1 MDETPY
7 RRRFGDRKEGRL
19 LRTFPAYN
27 KFTPFVM
34 KKRVDSCNYFR
45 DTIEVTELDRWIRAK
60 RAEGYK
66 GLGMLHVFV
75 AAYIRT
81 VAERPGLNRFVSG
94 QRIYARNNI
103 EILMTVKHALSDD
116 SDESSIKVKFTPA
129 DTIFDVYRKMNETIE
144 AIKAD
149 SGGNGTDKFAET
161 IMKLPRPLLNL
172 AVSLLKAGD
181 YLGILPMSLLD
192 ISPFHG
198 SMIITDMG
206 SLGIPP
212 IFHHIYD
219 FGNLPLF
226 ISFGVKRRCYEL
238 TEEGRMVE
246 RKYVDFTVTSDER
259 ICDGF
264 YLATSL
270 KYIKHTM
277 RNPQIL
283 EVPPEKVESD
293 IF

>member
-7 RRRFGDRKEGRL
+7 RRRWGDRKEGRL
-19 LRTFPAYN
+19 LRSFPAYN
-27 KFTPFVM
+27 KFTPFIM
-34 KKRVDSCNYFR
+34 KQRVDSCNYFR
-45 DTIEVTELDRWIRAK
+45 DSIEVTELDRWIRAK

-81 VAERPGLNRFVSG
+81 VAARPALNRFVSG
-94 QRIYARNNI
+94 QRIYSRNNI

-116 SDESSIKVKFTPA
+116 SDESSIKVKFAPT
-129 DTIFDVYRKMNETIE
+129 DTIFDVYRKMNDTIDE
-144 AIKAD
+144 IKANE
-149 SGGNGTDKFAET
+149 GGNETDKLAEMFT
-161 IMKLPRPLLNL
+161 KLPRPILNFVIL
-172 AVSLLKAGD
+172 LLKAGD
-181 YLGILPMSLLD
+181 YLGLLPMSLLD
-192 ISPFHG
+192 ASPFHG
-198 SMIITDMG
+198 SFIVTDMG

-212 IFHHIYD
+212 IYHHIYN

-226 ISFGVKRRCYEL
+226 LSFGIKRRCYEL

-246 RKYVDFTVTSDER
+246 RKYVDFAVTSDER

-264 YLATSL
+264 YLANSL
-270 KYIKHTM
+270 KYLKHTI

-283 EVPPEKVESD
+283 EIPPEKVERD